1 MSAPQTSSDI
11 PLLIKSANSAS
22 ERRVTPAW
30 TIAHLKTRLEPI
42 TGIPASAQTLSLRV
56 GSQEAV
62 AIQAADEESVQLHS
76 FSLQAYAEIM
86 VTDTRPPGS
95 RTDYTDV
102 SKVDKYV
109 MPAQEYET
117 LPNSVLA
124 WKKNQKLGRFDPNA
138 PDLEQQKIKAL
149 EREIEERGITLNA
162 RARLLPA
169 NDARLG
175 TVSYIGPIPQILG
188 SLGAWIGITLDEPT
202 GKNDGSIPSKGKEG
216 EDGFIEGAR
225 YFQCLPK
232 CGVFVRPERVEI
244 GDFPA
249 ADDFGEEMEE
259 M

>member
-1 MSAPQTSSDI
+1 MCRYLALILTAIPSLFPISPSSLTSVI
-11 PLLIKSANSAS
+11 
-22 ERRVTPAW
+22 
-30 TIAHLKTRLEPI
+30 
-42 TGIPASAQTLSLRV
+42 
-56 GSQEAV
+56 
-62 AIQAADEESVQLHS
+62 
-76 FSLQAYAEIM
+76 
-86 VTDTRPPGS
+86 
-95 RTDYTDV
+95 
-102 SKVDKYV
+102 
-109 MPAQEYET
+109 
-117 LPNSVLA
+117 
-124 WKKNQKLGRFDPNA
+124 
-138 PDLEQQKIKAL
+138 
-149 EREIEERGITLNA
+149 GITLNA

>member
-1 MSAPQTSSDI
+1 M
-11 PLLIKSANSAS
+11 
-22 ERRVTPAW
+22 
-30 TIAHLKTRLEPI
+30 
-42 TGIPASAQTLSLRV
+42 
-56 GSQEAV
+56 
-62 AIQAADEESVQLHS
+62 
-76 FSLQAYAEIM
+76 
-86 VTDTRPPGS
+86 
-95 RTDYTDV
+95 
-102 SKVDKYV
+102 
-109 MPAQEYET
+109 
-117 LPNSVLA
+117 
-124 WKKNQKLGRFDPNA
+124 
-138 PDLEQQKIKAL
+138 
-149 EREIEERGITLNA
+149 NA

-216 EDGFIEGAR
+216 EDGYIEGAR